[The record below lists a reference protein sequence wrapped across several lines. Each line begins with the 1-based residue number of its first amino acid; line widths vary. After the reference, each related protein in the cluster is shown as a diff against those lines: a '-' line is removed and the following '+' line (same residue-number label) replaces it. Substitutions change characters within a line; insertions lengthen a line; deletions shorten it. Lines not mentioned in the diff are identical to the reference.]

1 VKAWLMGT
9 NDELAP
15 PLEHPGR
22 LGPGDLLGVLGEL
35 APGRAAE
42 AYAAL
47 GYRVVPMHAVR
58 GDLGCTCQ
66 HGIRCADPGKHP
78 CLKDWPRAAST
89 SPSEVRG
96 WWQRWPEANVGLVTG
111 TRFDVLD
118 LDGPTGAEALRAAV
132 LQRGLAEHPGPV
144 ARTGGGGWHL
154 LFAPTGLGNRVGLLP
169 GVDWRGRGGVV
180 VAPPSVHP
188 SGRAYR
194 WVRPLAAELPAVPEG
209 LRRLLAPP
217 PPATPPPAELPT
229 GRGGAWA
236 QGALDREARAV
247 ASAAE
252 HTCNATLNR
261 AAFRLG
267 QLVAA
272 GLLDAGEVR
281 TRLLAAALAAPAT
294 GHHDRER
301 RARAT
306 IESGLTGGARKPRP
320 GLPARTGVGG

>member
-1 VKAWLMGT
+1 MVTGRDDPA
-9 NDELAP
+9 
-15 PLEHPGR
+15 R
-22 LGPGDLLGVLGEL
+22 LGPGDLLAALGEL

-47 GYRVVPMHAVR
+47 GYPVVPVHAVR
-58 GDLGCTCQ
+58 PGGGCTCRR
-66 HGIRCADPGKHP
+66 GTRCADPGKHP
-78 CLKDWPRAAST
+78 CLAGWPSAAST
-89 SPSEVRG
+89 SPAEVRR
-96 WWQRWPEANVGLVTG
+96 WWQRWPQANVGLVTG

-118 LDGPTGAEALRAAV
+118 LDGPEGVEALRAA
-132 LQRGLAEHPGPV
+132 LSQRHPAEHPGPV

-154 LFAPTGLGNRVGLLP
+154 LYTPTGLGNRVGVLP
-169 GVDWRGRGGVV
+169 GVDWRGRGGLV

-194 WVRPLAAELPAVPEG
+194 WLRPLAAELPAVPDG

-217 PPATPPPAELPT
+217 PPASLPPAVLPA

-236 QGALDREARAV
+236 RGALAAECAAV
-247 ASAAE
+247 AGTRPGREGRKGRNHA
-252 HTCNATLNR
+252 LNR

-272 GLLDAGEVR
+272 GLLDHQAV
-281 TRLLAAALAAPAT
+281 TAALLDAAAACGLGQPEAT
-294 GHHDRER
+294 
-301 RARAT
+301 AT
-306 IESGLTGGARKPRP
+306 IKSGLAGGARRPRI